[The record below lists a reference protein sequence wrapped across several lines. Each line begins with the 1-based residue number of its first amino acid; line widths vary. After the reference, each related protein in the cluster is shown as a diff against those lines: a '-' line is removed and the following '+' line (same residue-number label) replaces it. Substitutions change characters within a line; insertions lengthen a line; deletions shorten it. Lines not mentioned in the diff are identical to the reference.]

1 MALQPGTHA
10 PDFELFNTEKKQV
23 KLSSLI
29 GKKVIIHFFPQAF
42 TGVCTTQ
49 LCTMRDDLS
58 YYTNLNAVV
67 LGISVDSI
75 FTLAEFSKQQ
85 NYNFDLLSD
94 FNKEVIK
101 AYDVYLANFAFG
113 MIGVAKRSAFV
124 INEEGIIIHS
134 EETPT
139 PGDLPD
145 FEAIK
150 KAVNS

>member
-23 KLSSLI
+23 KLSSLR

-49 LCTMRDDLS
+49 LCTMRD
-58 YYTNLNAVV
+58 NLN
-67 LGISVDSI
+67 
-75 FTLAEFSKQQ
+75 
-85 NYNFDLLSD
+85 Y
-94 FNKEVIK
+94 
-101 AYDVYLANFAFG
+101 YDVYLGNFAFG

-124 INEEGIIIHS
+124 INEEGVIIHS